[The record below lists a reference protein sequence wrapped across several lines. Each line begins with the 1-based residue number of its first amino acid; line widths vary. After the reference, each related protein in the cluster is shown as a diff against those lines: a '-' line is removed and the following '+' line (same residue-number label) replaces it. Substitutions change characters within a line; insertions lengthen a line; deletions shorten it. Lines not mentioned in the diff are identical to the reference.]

1 MSKYE
6 YTNTYTILAT
16 SDLSAALV
24 QKINTSQDNHDYVDT
39 SNMNISEFCSYKAQ
53 MNNSPYYLLNDTSN
67 CYIYDIYKANNRE
80 TGFNSTDWLSQLS
93 DCSVNTCSKTVETS
107 TGEYTYGVGEN
118 NYSLYTKK
126 TTYNSEF
133 HYESIDKYKQ
143 QFETIYSG
151 LLTDISA
158 LSNLYTSYREEWYR
172 DVSINEASSTVV
184 EPTTQIYFELAEL
197 YGNKYLQV
205 ESKLLELLELRIFME
220 NTLSDLNGDVVNNLN
235 GLQLIDKRIQ
245 IAQNYVNGLMANSS
259 GAIGMLKDNK
269 YNSMVLITEN
279 TAMALIIILLVYVY
293 FRNNG

>member
-6 YTNTYTILAT
+6 YTKTYTILAT

-24 QKINTSQDNHDYVDT
+24 QQIYNPENIDT
-39 SNMNISEFCSYKAQ
+39 SNMNISEFCSYEAQ
-53 MNNSPYYLLNDTSN
+53 MNNSPYYLLKDTSN
-67 CYIYDIYKANNRE
+67 CYIYDIYQANNRE
-80 TGFNSTDWLSQLS
+80 SGVNSVGWLSQLS
-93 DCSVNTCSKTVETS
+93 DCSVNPCSKTVDTS
-107 TGEYTYGVGEN
+107 TGKYTYGVGEN
-118 NYSLYTKK
+118 NYSLYSKK

-133 HYESIDKYKQ
+133 HYVSIDNYKE
-143 QFETIYSG
+143 QFEKIYSG

-158 LSNLYTSYREEWYR
+158 LSNLYTSYREVWYN

-184 EPTTQIYFELAEL
+184 EPTTPKYLELSDTYRNQL
-197 YGNKYLQV
+197 LQV

-235 GLQLIDKRIQ
+235 GLQIIDKKIQ
-245 IAQNYVNGLMANSS
+245 IAQNYVDGLMANSS

-279 TAMALIIILLVYVY
+279 TAMALIIIALVYVY

>member
-6 YTNTYTILAT
+6 YTKTYTILAT

-24 QKINTSQDNHDYVDT
+24 QKINNPENIDT
-39 SNMNISEFCSYKAQ
+39 SNMNISEFCSYEAQ

-67 CYIYDIYKANNRE
+67 CYIYDIYNANNRE
-80 TGFNSTDWLSQLS
+80 SGVNSVGWLSQLS
-93 DCSVNTCSKTVETS
+93 DCSVNPCSKTDPS
-107 TGEYTYGVGEN
+107 GIYTYGVGEN
-118 NYSLYTKK
+118 NYSLYSKK

-133 HYESIDKYKQ
+133 HYVSIDNYKE

-158 LSNLYTSYREEWYR
+158 LSNLYTSYREVWYN

-184 EPTTQIYFELAEL
+184 EPTTPGYFESFNL
-197 YGNKYLQV
+197 YRNKSLQV

-235 GLQLIDKRIQ
+235 GLQIIDKKIQ
-245 IAQNYVNGLMANSS
+245 IAQNYVDGLMANSS

-279 TAMALIIILLVYVY
+279 TAMALIIIALVYVY